1 MRDSCNIA
9 RDIML
14 TRVHKELCHIP
25 MNIKNIYERNGCGIW
40 MISEFRW
47 NDLDKIRDS
56 YKFCQQIKN
65 WD

>member
-25 MNIKNIYERNGCGIW
+25 MNIKNIYERNGMCDMDDFSIQ
-40 MISEFRW
+40 ME
-47 NDLDKIRDS
+47 
-56 YKFCQQIKN
+56 
-65 WD
+65 